1 MIGYKPRINT
11 KDDER
16 NMRTYL
22 KKSFKDKLVIP
33 KAGSNEEY
41 LPMGAPLLDFLMVET
56 EGSEPKEL
64 RFYQENRNLTF
75 SVLVKV
81 EVREII
87 CRVST
92 QDEIEKFHE
101 WIMEKHLKDQEKFD
115 SGVLSMD
122 VEDVKASYYDIMRM
136 AGELVISNPG
146 TQTFKSRIDDRPV
159 PGIKVDC
166 WKQTS
171 GKIMFSNG
179 LTWTAIISLLYKRN
193 RNRDY
198 LISRIEV

>member
-1 MIGYKPRINT
+1 
-11 KDDER
+11 
-16 NMRTYL
+16 MRTYL
-22 KKSFKDKLVIP
+22 KESPKDKLVIL
-33 KAGSNEEY
+33 KAGLNENY
-41 LPMGAPLLDFLMVET
+41 LPMGAPLLDFLTVET
-56 EGSEPKEL
+56 EGSAGWKYPKLKEL
-64 RFYQENRNLTF
+64 RSYQENRGLTF
-75 SVLVKV
+75 SVLEEV

-87 CRVST
+87 CGVST

-159 PGIKVDC
+159 PGIKDDGGSRLRAKSCLATVLPG
-166 WKQTS
+166 QGSYLFRIREIGTE
-171 GKIMFSNG
+171 
-179 LTWTAIISLLYKRN
+179 II
-193 RNRDY
+193 
-198 LISRIEV
+198 